1 MLPVEQVL
9 IDSVHVVRIH
19 RFALRERIVIIAQ
32 AGQHFYLRREQRPT
46 GATLFRIGF
55 RAG

>member
-9 IDSVHVVRIH
+9 VDSVHVVRIH

-32 AGQHFYLRREQRPT
+32 AGQHFYL
-46 GATLFRIGF
+46 GAAAHRGYSV
-55 RAG
+55 